1 MEKKLE
7 KNKFHGHPDYLKL
20 IAEEI
25 ALHFSKNQDYAKGGD
40 PLGNFKRVSAIL
52 KVWGFDIPPMLVA
65 LIYAL
70 KQQDAYMWML
80 SQGYEGKV
88 EGIESRLQDDY
99 IYKKI
104 ARILYR
110 EGKK

>member
-1 MEKKLE
+1 MKKD
-7 KNKFHGHPDYLKL
+7 KFHGHPRYLKL
-20 IAEEI
+20 TEEELT
-25 ALHFSKNQDYAKGGD
+25 LHSAKNKDYAYNGD
-40 PLGNFKRVSAIL
+40 PLGNFKRVSAVL

-80 SQGYEGKV
+80 SQGYEGEV
-88 EGIESRLQDDY
+88 EGIGIRLQDDY

-104 ARILYR
+104 ARILH
-110 EGKK
+110 EEE